1 MCGLVKAELHIFYT
15 LIMNQRPETLF
26 SNSANLPTKY
36 GSFNVVSFKEEGSF
50 NEHLVLTMG
59 DVRHKEK
66 VLTRVHSEC
75 LTGDVFTSLKCD
87 CGEQLEASMR
97 LIAEKKEGIII
108 YLKQEGRGIGLFN
121 KINAYALQD
130 QGQDTIQ
137 ANHSLGFETDLR
149 TFDIVSDVIEFLEVE
164 SINLLT
170 NNPEKIE
177 AVLKSTRKHS
187 TVQPLKIKP
196 NQHNI
201 TYLDVKKRELMH
213 VL

>member
-1 MCGLVKAELHIFYT
+1 
-15 LIMNQRPETLF
+15 MNQRSQTLF
-26 SNSANLPTKY
+26 SSSANLPTRY
-36 GSFNVVSFKEEGSF
+36 GTFSVVSFKEEGSCK
-50 NEHLVLTMG
+50 EHLVLTMG
-59 DVRHKEK
+59 DVRHKQN

-87 CGEQLEASMR
+87 CGEQLETSMR

-149 TFDIVSDVIEFLEVE
+149 TFDIVSDVIEFLEVQ
-164 SINLLT
+164 SLNLLT

-177 AVLKSTRKHS
+177 AFINATQRQST
-187 TVQPLKIKP
+187 TQPLKINP
-196 NQHNI
+196 NKHNNK
-201 TYLDVKKRELMH
+201 YLEVKKRKLMH
-213 VL
+213 IL

>member
-1 MCGLVKAELHIFYT
+1 MCGLSKAEPHIFHT
-15 LIMNQRPETLF
+15 LTMNQRPETLF

-36 GSFNVVSFKEEGSF
+36 GSFNVVSFKEKGSS

-59 DVRHKEK
+59 DVWHKEK

-97 LIAEKKEGIII
+97 MISEKKEGIII

-137 ANHSLGFETDLR
+137 SNHSLGFETDLR
-149 TFDIVSDVIEFLEVE
+149 TFEIVSEVIEFLEVQ
-164 SINLLT
+164 SLNLLT
-170 NNPEKIE
+170 NNPDKIE
-177 AVLKSTRKHS
+177 AVINATQKQST
-187 TVQPLKIKP
+187 TQPLKIKP
-196 NQHNI
+196 NRHNNK
-201 TYLDVKKRELMH
+201 YLDVKKRKLMH
-213 VL
+213 LL

>member
-1 MCGLVKAELHIFYT
+1 
-15 LIMNQRPETLF
+15 MNQRSQTLF
-26 SNSANLPTKY
+26 SSSANLPTKY
-36 GSFNVVSFKEEGSF
+36 GTFSVVSFKEEGSCK
-50 NEHLVLTMG
+50 EHLVLTMG
-59 DVRHKEK
+59 DVRHKQN

-87 CGEQLEASMR
+87 CGEQLETSMR

-149 TFDIVSDVIEFLEVE
+149 TFDIVSDVIEFLEVQ
-164 SINLLT
+164 SLNLLT

-177 AVLKSTRKHS
+177 AVINATQRQST
-187 TVQPLKIKP
+187 TQPLKINP
-196 NQHNI
+196 NKHNNK
-201 TYLDVKKRELMH
+201 YLEVKQRKLMH
-213 VL
+213 IL

>member
-1 MCGLVKAELHIFYT
+1 
-15 LIMNQRPETLF
+15 MNQRSQTLF
-26 SNSANLPTKY
+26 SSSANLPTKY
-36 GSFNVVSFKEEGSF
+36 GTFSVVSFKEEGSCK
-50 NEHLVLTMG
+50 EHLVLTMG
-59 DVRHKEK
+59 DVRHKQN

-87 CGEQLEASMR
+87 CGEQLETSMR

-149 TFDIVSDVIEFLEVE
+149 TFDIVSDVIEFLEVQ
-164 SINLLT
+164 SLNLLT

-177 AVLKSTRKHS
+177 AVINATQRQST
-187 TVQPLKIKP
+187 TQPLKIKP
-196 NQHNI
+196 NKHNNK
-201 TYLDVKKRELMH
+201 YLEVKKRKLMH
-213 VL
+213 IL

>member
-1 MCGLVKAELHIFYT
+1 
-15 LIMNQRPETLF
+15 MNQRSQTQF

-36 GSFNVVSFKEEGSF
+36 GTFSVVSFKEEGSSK
-50 NEHLVLTMG
+50 EHLVLTMG
-59 DVRHKEK
+59 DVRHKQN

-87 CGEQLEASMR
+87 CGEQLETSLRM
-97 LIAEKKEGIII
+97 IAEKKEGIII
-108 YLKQEGRGIGLFN
+108 YLKQVGRGIGLFN
-121 KINAYALQD
+121 KKNAYALQD

-149 TFDIVSDVIEFLEVE
+149 TFDIVSDVIEFFEVQ
-164 SINLLT
+164 SLNLLT

-177 AVLKSTRKHS
+177 AVINATQRQST
-187 TVQPLKIKP
+187 TQPLKIKP
-196 NQHNI
+196 NKHNKK
-201 TYLDVKKRELMH
+201 YLNVKRRKLMH